1 MQLGKCRVK
10 DKYLVV
16 YNVIVS
22 ETTSLWIYLILLV
35 EFFLDEEDDIGSAI
49 ITKY

>member
-16 YNVIVS
+16 FKVIVS
-22 ETTSLWIYLILLV
+22 ETTGLWIYLILLV
-35 EFFLDEEDDIGSAI
+35 DFFLPRNKTLNIEND
-49 ITKY
+49 